1 MSRIIVSES
10 VEYTILLAK
19 LVSVGLFVQFC
30 LGQTNSLEG
39 IRVHDAPNYTR
50 VVFDTRSKTKYHV
63 FMLDNPKRVVVDLD
77 DTAKSQKLDPTQVES
92 RVVAAIRRAERP
104 QGSYRVVL
112 DLKRAVKA
120 PKTFALNP
128 VRPYGH
134 RLVVDLYWGS
144 SEQKSVVQAQ
154 LDGQRDVIISIDAGH
169 GGEDPG
175 AIGVNKIF
183 EKNVV
188 LSIARGVKRHLD
200 ATKGFNAVLVRDGD
214 YYVPLRQRPRL
225 AREARSDFFVSI
237 HADAFRSP
245 AVSGASVY
253 ALSRKR
259 ATSETARWLVE
270 NENRSDLIGGV
281 GKVVLDDYDD
291 SVAEMLLDLS
301 MDANLVHS
309 IDAGETVLAALS
321 EVARLHKGQLE
332 QAGFVVLK
340 SPDVPSILVETGYI
354 SNPNEARLLA
364 TSKYQQQ
371 IARAIANGVREYMRQ
386 NPPPGSLIAVLSDSE
401 TIRHL
406 VKRGDTLSEI
416 ALRYDV
422 SAAAIRSANRLRGN
436 VIKTGEVLIIPRLGQ
451 ES

>member
-10 VEYTILLAK
+10 VGYTILLAK

-77 DTAKSQKLDPTQVES
+77 DTANSQKLDPKQVES

-112 DLKRAVKA
+112 DLKRAVKV

-154 LDGQRDVIISIDAGH
+154 LDGQRDVVITIDAGH

-183 EKNVV
+183 EK
-188 LSIARGVKRHLD
+188 
-200 ATKGFNAVLVRDGD
+200 
-214 YYVPLRQRPRL
+214 
-225 AREARSDFFVSI
+225 
-237 HADAFRSP
+237 
-245 AVSGASVY
+245 
-253 ALSRKR
+253 
-259 ATSETARWLVE
+259 
-270 NENRSDLIGGV
+270 
-281 GKVVLDDYDD
+281 
-291 SVAEMLLDLS
+291 
-301 MDANLVHS
+301 
-309 IDAGETVLAALS
+309 
-321 EVARLHKGQLE
+321 
-332 QAGFVVLK
+332 
-340 SPDVPSILVETGYI
+340 
-354 SNPNEARLLA
+354 
-364 TSKYQQQ
+364 
-371 IARAIANGVREYMRQ
+371 
-386 NPPPGSLIAVLSDSE
+386 
-401 TIRHL
+401 
-406 VKRGDTLSEI
+406 
-416 ALRYDV
+416 
-422 SAAAIRSANRLRGN
+422 
-436 VIKTGEVLIIPRLGQ
+436 
-451 ES
+451 